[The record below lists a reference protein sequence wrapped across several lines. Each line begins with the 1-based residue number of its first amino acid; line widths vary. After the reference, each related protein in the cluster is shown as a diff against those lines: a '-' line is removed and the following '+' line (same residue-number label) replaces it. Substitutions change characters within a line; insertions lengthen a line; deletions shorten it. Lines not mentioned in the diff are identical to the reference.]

1 MTADKLDISRLVSRS
16 SDRAQA
22 LLLDLM
28 EDNDPFD
35 AMVVTMLAVAV
46 LAKSVGMPRE
56 TLQEGVGAAFDS
68 LVEANQH
75 ATH

>member
-28 EDNDPFD
+28 EDSDPFD

-46 LAKSVGMPRE
+46 LAKAVGMPRE

>member
-1 MTADKLDISRLVSRS
+1 
-16 SDRAQA
+16 
-22 LLLDLM
+22 
-28 EDNDPFD
+28 
-35 AMVVTMLAVAV
+35 MVVTMLAVAV
-46 LAKSVGMPRE
+46 LAKAVGMPRE

>member
-28 EDNDPFD
+28 EDSDPFD